1 MANLIATVPMETS
14 VSPYAVGGGALLILL
29 LLVLAVLSM
38 GAGRE
43 HS

>member
-1 MANLIATVPMETS
+1 MANLIVPLETEI
-14 VSPYAVGGGALLILL
+14 SPYAVGGGALLILL
-29 LLVLAVLSM
+29 LLLVTVLVF